1 MCIYLF
7 AVCQL
12 LNVFKDNN
20 NNEKEKNTKK
30 KIEWNKAAA
39 EPAAASKQSFRFSY
53 IQQNKWS

>member
-12 LNVFKDNN
+12 LNVINN
-20 NNEKEKNTKK
+20 NNKKEKNTEN

-39 EPAAASKQSFRFSY
+39 EVAAASKQSFRFSY
-53 IQQNKWS
+53 IQQNK